1 MDRLNSIKL
10 MLIVE
15 QPFFGYLLMHIPFKK
30 DDSVENIG
38 TDGEKIFYNDSYVS
52 NASDYEIKFMIMHQV
67 LHIILFHVIR
77 NLQYNDENTFHE
89 ACDLVVNSLVL
100 ESDKN
105 NYGNN
110 MNIGVKHLVNGKEA
124 REWTADQVY
133 NMIKIDSSGNNT
145 NNNKDDYGY
154 PIGLMFDADEFDDIS
169 NQLGSNGNQPGDNG
183 NQPGNN
189 GSQVSD
195 FVRDDHSLWKNIK
208 NKSKFELSK
217 MSSEWALRL
226 NDAIDKASKKNGTVP
241 GNLKRIIKYLE
252 TEKIDWKSALRNFV
266 ETEVTDYSFN
276 PPDKRYSASDYLL
289 PDFNDTEEKA
299 TGIFFFIDV
308 SGSMSDEQVAECKA
322 ELRSCIKQYN
332 QKVEGYLGYF
342 DYEVSNL
349 KRFDDEESMDNI
361 ESLGGGGTSFENIF
375 KYLDEHDD
383 EFDVEK
389 KKVIIMTDGCAP
401 FPEEES
407 LNVDEVLWIINNDE
421 VTPPF
426 GEVLRI

>member
-10 MLIVE
+10 MLIIE
-15 QPFFGYLLMHIPFKK
+15 QPFFGYLLMHIQFKN
-30 DDSVENIG
+30 DDSIENIG
-38 TDGEKIFYNDSYVS
+38 TDGEKIYYNNSYVS
-52 NASDYEIKFMIMHQV
+52 NASDEEIKFMLMHQV
-67 LHIILFHVIR
+67 LHIILFHIIR
-77 NLQYNDENTFHE
+77 SLQYNDENTFNE

-100 ESDKN
+100 ESDK
-105 NYGNN
+105 YSYSQN
-110 MNIGVKHLVNGKEA
+110 MNIDVKHLVNGREA

-133 NMIKIDSSGNNT
+133 NMIKTDGSDKNT
-145 NNNKDDYGY
+145 NNNNDDED
-154 PIGLMFDADEFDDIS
+154 IKAIIINDNKAWDD
-169 NQLGSNGNQPGDNG
+169 
-183 NQPGNN
+183 
-189 GSQVSD
+189 GSQSRND
-195 FVRDDHSLWKNIK
+195 AKDDHSLWKNIK

-217 MSSEWALRL
+217 MASEWASKL
-226 NDAIDKASKKNGTVP
+226 NDAIDLASKKNGSVP
-241 GNLKRIIKYLE
+241 GNIKRIIKYLE
-252 TEKIDWKSALRNFV
+252 TEIIDWKNALRNFV
-266 ETEVTDYSFN
+266 ETEITDYSFN
-276 PPDKRYSASDYLL
+276 PPDKRYVSSDYLL

-332 QKVEGYLGYF
+332 GKVEGYLGYF

-349 KRFDDEESMDNI
+349 KSFDDEESMDEI

-383 EFDVEK
+383 EYEVET
-389 KKVIIMTDGCAP
+389 KKVIIMTDGYAP

-426 GEVLRI
+426 GEVIRI

>member
-10 MLIVE
+10 ILIIE

-30 DDSVENIG
+30 DDSIENIG

-52 NASDYEIKFMIMHQV
+52 NASDYEIKFLIMHQV
-67 LHIILFHVIR
+67 LHIVLFHVLR
-77 NLQYNDENTFHE
+77 NLQYDDENIFHE

-100 ESDKN
+100 ESFKKSFGENADIN
-105 NYGNN
+105 
-110 MNIGVKHLVNGKEA
+110 VKHHINGREA

-133 NMIKIDSSGNNT
+133 NMIKIDSSANDVNNNDNQNDEYATHLLFDGDGLGNN
-145 NNNKDDYGY
+145 G
-154 PIGLMFDADEFDDIS
+154 
-169 NQLGSNGNQPGDNG
+169 NQFGSNGNKSGG
-183 NQPGNN
+183 NS
-189 GSQVSD
+189 SQSSNDVK
-195 FVRDDHSLWKNIK
+195 DDHSLWKNIK

-217 MSSEWALRL
+217 MASEWASKL
-226 NDAIDKASKKNGTVP
+226 NDAIDLASKKNGSVP

-276 PPDKRYSASDYLL
+276 PPDKRYSSSDYLL

-308 SGSMSDEQVAECKA
+308 SGSMSDEQVTECKA

-332 QKVEGYLGYF
+332 GKVEGYLGYF

-349 KRFDDEESMDNI
+349 KSFDDEESMDEI
-361 ESLGGGGTSFENIF
+361 ESLGGGGTSFVNIF

-383 EFDVEK
+383 EYEVEK
-389 KKVIIMTDGCAP
+389 KKVIIMTDGFAT
-401 FPEEES
+401 FPEEET

-426 GEVLRI
+426 GEVIRI